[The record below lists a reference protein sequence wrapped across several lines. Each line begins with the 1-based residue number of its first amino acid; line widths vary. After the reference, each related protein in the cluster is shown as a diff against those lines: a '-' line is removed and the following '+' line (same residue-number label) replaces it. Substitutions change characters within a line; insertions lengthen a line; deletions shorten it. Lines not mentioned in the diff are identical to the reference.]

1 MPPTEE
7 AYQNSVIYTI
17 QHKTIPELL
26 YVGSTTNF
34 KTRTNVHKSNCTNPK
49 SNLYNQQL
57 YTVMR
62 QSGGWDSFTCN
73 CTSIYKIIFK
83 NYSFLGE

>member
-34 KTRTNVHKSNCTNPK
+34 KTRTNVHKSNCTN
-49 SNLYNQQL
+49 
-57 YTVMR
+57 
-62 QSGGWDSFTCN
+62 
-73 CTSIYKIIFK
+73 
-83 NYSFLGE
+83 LGE